1 MILLET
7 EARIADLAP
16 TAALEGLLADAEVQ
30 VVDDDL
36 RLRRFPVPDNLI
48 PLVRGVYG
56 VG

>member
-1 MILLET
+1 MIPLET

-16 TAALEGLLADAEVQ
+16 MAALEGLLAEAEVQ
-30 VVDDDL
+30 VVDDDP
-36 RLRRFPVPDNLI
+36 RLRRFPVPDNLL